1 MQTLLSSETMNRRSI
16 LFLSAAFLT
25 GACFAG
31 PVAHVFVPR
40 LAAAYADVPL
50 KTDDKASELAL
61 FGEVMA
67 RIQADYVEPVT
78 TQTLIHHALDG
89 MLAGLDPHSGYLDA
103 KQWHEM
109 QVETR
114 GRFGGLGMTV
124 TGGAGVLKVVSP
136 IDGTPAARAGIKSGD
151 LITAVDGKTIEGLTL
166 NEAVDRLRGPPD
178 TQVRITIKREGNAN
192 PIDLTL
198 TREIIHMQ
206 VVKSHLYGTIGYV
219 RLAEFN
225 DETDRGLRDAIT
237 AFRKQDGSKLD
248 GLILDL
254 RNNPGGLL
262 DQAVAVS
269 DDFLS
274 AGKIV
279 STKGRQPDDSQV
291 WRARGGDLLH
301 GLPIVVIINNGS
313 ASASEI
319 VSGALQDH
327 HRAVLLGTRS
337 FGKGSVQTLFPLRNG
352 GAIRLTTARYYT
364 PDGRSIQGK
373 GIEPDVVVHE
383 SENPEPEFAPAHEW
397 DLNNTISNSGGAAE
411 PASRR
416 PVLAIAT
423 GIPDKPPKDWPK
435 LDPAKP
441 DTDFQLHEA
450 LILIRRMAT
459 DGGAGQTV
467 QRVSR

>member
-1 MQTLLSSETMNRRSI
+1 MNRRNI
-16 LFLSAAFLT
+16 LLLSAAFLT
-25 GACFAG
+25 GAVFAG
-31 PVAHVFVPR
+31 PGAHVFVPR
-40 LAAAYADVPL
+40 LAAAYANVLPQSDSR
-50 KTDDKASELAL
+50 ARELAL

-67 RIQADYVEPVT
+67 RVQADYVEPVT
-78 TQTLIHHALDG
+78 TKTLIHNALNG
-89 MLAGLDPHSGYLDA
+89 MLSGLDPHSGYLDS

-124 TGGAGVLKVVSP
+124 TGEDGLLKVVSP
-136 IDGTPAARAGIKSGD
+136 IDGTPAARAGIKPGD

-166 NEAVDRLRGPPD
+166 TEAVDRLRGQPD
-178 TQVRITIKREGNAN
+178 TKVRITIKRAGDPK
-192 PIDLTL
+192 PIELTL
-198 TREIIHMQ
+198 MREIIHMQ
-206 VVKSHLYGTIGYV
+206 VVKSHLYGNIGYV

-225 DETDRGLRDAIT
+225 DETDRGLRDAIA
-237 AFRKQDGSKLD
+237 AFRKRDGSKLD

-269 DDFLS
+269 DDFLTS
-274 AGKIV
+274 GKIV

-291 WRARGGDLLH
+291 WRARGGDILH
-301 GLPIVVIINNGS
+301 GLPVVVMINNGS

-327 HRAVLLGTRS
+327 HRAVLLGTNS

-373 GIEPDVVVHE
+373 GIEPDVVVHA
-383 SENPEPEFAPAHEW
+383 SDHPQPAFGPAHEW
-397 DLNNTISNSGGAAE
+397 DLNNTISNSGGVTVAPPRHPALPVAE
-411 PASRR
+411 
-416 PVLAIAT
+416 
-423 GIPDKPPKDWPK
+423 GIPEKPPADWPK
-435 LDPAKP
+435 FDPTKP

-450 LILIRRMAT
+450 LVLVRRIAANGMGT
-459 DGGAGQTV
+459 PV

>member
-1 MQTLLSSETMNRRSI
+1 MNRRSI
-16 LFLSAAFLT
+16 LLLSAAFLT
-25 GACFAG
+25 GAFFAG
-31 PVAHVFVPR
+31 PAAHVFVPR
-40 LAAAYADVPL
+40 LAAAYADVLPQS
-50 KTDDKASELAL
+50 DDRARELAL

-67 RIQADYVEPVT
+67 RVQADYVQPVT
-78 TQTLIHHALDG
+78 TKALIGNALNG
-89 MLAGLDPHSGYLDA
+89 MLSGLDPHSGYLDA

-109 QVETR
+109 QVETQ

-124 TGGAGVLKVVSP
+124 TGEDGLLKVVSP
-136 IDGTPAARAGIKSGD
+136 IDGTPASRAGIKPGD

-166 NEAVDRLRGPPD
+166 TEAVDRLRGPPD
-178 TQVRITIKREGNAN
+178 TQVHITIKRQGDAK
-192 PIDLTL
+192 PIELTL

-206 VVKSHLYGTIGYV
+206 VVKSQRYGNIGYV

-225 DETDRGLRDAIT
+225 DETDRGLRDAI
-237 AFRKQDGSKLD
+237 AVFRKQDGSKLD

-269 DDFLS
+269 DDFLTS
-274 AGKIV
+274 GKIV
-279 STKGRQPDDSQV
+279 STKGRQPDDTQV
-291 WRARGGDLLH
+291 WRAHGGDMLH
-301 GLPIVVIINNGS
+301 GLPIVVMINDGS

-327 HRAVLLGTRS
+327 NRAVLLGTRS

-383 SENPEPEFAPAHEW
+383 SDNPQPEFGPAHEW
-397 DLNNTISNSGGAAE
+397 DLNNTISNSGGVTNVSPRRSDLPIAA
-411 PASRR
+411 
-416 PVLAIAT
+416 
-423 GIPDKPPKDWPK
+423 GIPEKPPKDWPK
-435 LDPAKP
+435 LDPDKP

-450 LILIRRMAT
+450 LILARRMVA
-459 DGGAGQTV
+459 DGNLGQPV